1 MPAMPR
7 STKKA
12 DKIAF
17 QIIGTP
23 PNMKKDKSKDDNVEK
38 QLVFEETTRV
48 R

>member
-7 STKKA
+7 ATKKA

-17 QIIGTP
+17 SILGTP
-23 PNMKKDKSKDDNVEK
+23 PNMQEKPPKNDQVEK

>member
-7 STKKA
+7 VTKKA

-17 QIIGTP
+17 KILGTP
-23 PNMKKDKSKDDNVEK
+23 PNMQKDKSVNSDTEK
-38 QLVFEETTRV
+38 RLVFEETNRV

>member
-7 STKKA
+7 ATKKA

-17 QIIGTP
+17 KILGKP
-23 PNMKKDKSKDDNVEK
+23 LNMQEDKFRDDRIEK
-38 QLVFEETTRV
+38 ELLFEETTRV